1 LIVPKISNI
10 GRLTDK
16 PKLLKMNP
24 PKPKQSSFL
33 SQMFFWLSLFTLL
46 AVVGSF
52 FGLTYLTSQR
62 QKEYD
67 SLNTQLAQEETPD
80 QKALEASVLGYRQK
94 LQDFSKVLNA
104 HTAPS
109 RFFASMEQLTYPN
122 VYFDNLILNPLGRT
136 VVISGKV
143 DSFQS
148 LAKQVVILKNAVQV
162 FDGVNLAKIDMG
174 SDGKIE
180 FTVNATIRPDTII
193 YK

>member
-1 LIVPKISNI
+1 
-10 GRLTDK
+10 
-16 PKLLKMNP
+16 
-24 PKPKQSSFL
+24 
-33 SQMFFWLSLFTLL
+33 MFFWLSLLTLF

-52 FGLTYLTSQR
+52 FGLAYLTSQR

-67 SLNTQLAQEETPD
+67 SLTAQLAQEETPD
-80 QKALEASVLGYRQK
+80 QKALETSVLGYKQK

-109 RFFASMEQLTYPN
+109 RFFASLEQLIYPS
-122 VYFDNLILNPLGRT
+122 VYFDNLTLNPMDRT
-136 VVISGKV
+136 AVISGKV

-148 LAKQVVILKNAVQV
+148 LAKQVVILENAKQFLDSVT
-162 FDGVNLAKIDMG
+162 LAKINLG

-180 FTVNATIRPDTII
+180 FTINATVQPDAIL